1 MSPAFARA
9 AGVADTDI
17 SRQFETGCALDNGFA
32 RGRIRLGLT
41 ARHHL
46 NPGGGRAVAWRCRV
60 GKCANVRI
68 VTLVGY
74 ASNYMSSESTLGIPN
89 ALTVDV
95 EDYFHVA
102 ALAPNIHRDSWGSRE
117 SRVVG
122 NTQKLLAIFEQ
133 FDVRGTFFVLGWVAE
148 RYPQLVKD
156 IAACGHEIACH
167 GFSHRLVYE
176 QSLNEFHDE
185 TRRSKS
191 LLEDITG
198 SAVLGYRAASYSIV
212 RESLWALDI
221 LAELGF
227 VYDSSIFPVHH
238 DRSGIPNAE
247 RAPHRMT
254 TPNGSSIVEWP
265 LATATILGFR
275 LPVAGG
281 GYFRLLPYWLSRWGL
296 ASINGREQRPFI
308 FYLHPWEVDPEQPRV
323 AASRLSRFRHYTNL
337 GKCEERLRR
346 LLGEF
351 RFGTAK
357 DGLAQLGLLP

>member
-1 MSPAFARA
+1 VFGAFERTIH
-9 AGVADTDI
+9 GGI
-17 SRQFETGCALDNGFA
+17 ESRQLRSTM
-32 RGRIRLGLT
+32 
-41 ARHHL
+41 
-46 NPGGGRAVAWRCRV
+46 
-60 GKCANVRI
+60 NV
-68 VTLVGY
+68 
-74 ASNYMSSESTLGIPN
+74 PN

-102 ALAPNIHRDSWGSRE
+102 AFAPNIHRDSWTSRE

-122 NTQKLLAIFEQ
+122 NTQRLLAIFEQ

-148 RYPQLVKD
+148 RHPQLIRD
-156 IAACGHEIACH
+156 IAARGHEIACH

-176 QSLNEFHDE
+176 QSPEEFYAE
-185 TRRSKS
+185 TLRSKN
-191 LLEDITG
+191 LLEDIAG

-221 LAELGF
+221 LVELGF

-238 DRSGIPNAE
+238 DRYGIPDAE
-247 RAPHRMT
+247 RAPHRMS
-254 TPNGSSIVEWP
+254 TPNGKFIVEWP
-265 LATATILGFR
+265 LATAKILGFR

-296 ASINGREQRPFI
+296 ASINRRELRPFI

-323 AASRLSRFRHYTNL
+323 SASSLSRFRHYTNL
-337 GKCEERLRR
+337 EKCEGRLRR

-351 RFGTAK
+351 KFGTARE
-357 DGLAQLGLLP
+357 GLVQLGLLAGTGAASAQAA